1 MAITYP
7 LALPTVTG
15 RMSTT
20 IRARNVAA
28 ISSSPFTLRTQVIAH
43 AGQRWEAEV
52 SLPPMGRAAA
62 EEWIAFLVSLKGP
75 LGTFLMGDP
84 LGATARG
91 SAGGTPLVN
100 GGSQTGSE
108 LTLDGATVSQT
119 GWLKAGDWIQLGS
132 GTSTSLHK
140 VLADAD
146 SDVSGNV
153 TLDIWPDL
161 RSSPADNAAVT
172 VASAKGRWR
181 LNTVDSEWSIA
192 SAQTYGMTFAAV
204 EVLSE

>member
-1 MAITYP
+1 M
-7 LALPTVTG
+7 
-15 RMSTT
+15 
-20 IRARNVAA
+20 
-28 ISSSPFTLRTQVIAH
+28 
-43 AGQRWEAEV
+43 
-52 SLPPMGRAAA
+52 SLPPMGRADA
-62 EEWIAFLVSLKGP
+62 EAWVAFLVSLKGP
-75 LGTFLMGDP
+75 IGTFLMGDP

-108 LTLDGATVSQT
+108 LTVDGATVSQT
-119 GWLKAGDWIQLGS
+119 GWLKTGDWIQLGS

-181 LNTVDSEWSIA
+181 LNAAESEWRIA

-204 EVLSE
+204 EALPE